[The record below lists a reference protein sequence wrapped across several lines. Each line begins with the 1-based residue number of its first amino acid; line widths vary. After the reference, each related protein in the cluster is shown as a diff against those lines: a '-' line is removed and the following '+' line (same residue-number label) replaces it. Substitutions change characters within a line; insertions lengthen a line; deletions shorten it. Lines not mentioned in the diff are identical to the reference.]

1 VNLGIA
7 ATLTGWHAF
16 GTLQESAMVK
26 FLLFAFLTILTGSPW
41 MALLVVLALY
51 LLFDF
56 QYLGFAR
63 SAVGRIKAAGEIR
76 ELRSDVSL
84 NPHNAAAQNDLGRLL
99 VLSGRSQEA
108 VAPLERAIERLD
120 DLDETNYYL
129 GLAYLKT
136 GREQAGV
143 ARIERAVAINP
154 RFRYGEPYLRLGEHY
169 LTLGRYDDALAMLKK
184 QGEIHTSSVEGL
196 YQLGETYRRMGDP
209 ARARDAYRQSVTAFR
224 QSPRYKRR
232 EERQWAW
239 RTRLALWRLG

>member
-1 VNLGIA
+1 MG
-7 ATLTGWHAF
+7 
-16 GTLQESAMVK
+16 K
-26 FLLFAFLTILTGSPW
+26 FLLFALLTMLTGSPW
-41 MALLVVLALY
+41 TALLVVLALY

-63 SAVGRIKAAGEIR
+63 SAVGWIKVAGEIR

-84 NPHNAAAQNDLGRLL
+84 NPHNASAQNDLGRLL
-99 VLSGRSQEA
+99 VLNGRAQEA

-136 GREQAGV
+136 GRERDGV
-143 ARIERAVAINP
+143 ARIEQALAINP

-169 LTLGRYDDALAMLKK
+169 LTMGRYDDALAMLKQ

-209 ARARDAYRQSVTAFR
+209 AQARDAYRKSITAFR

-232 EERQWAW
+232 EERRWVW
-239 RTRLALWRLG
+239 RARLALWRHG